1 MEKLKA
7 LGMQLLG
14 IWQQLGMN
22 QKVTVAASGLLVAG
36 TLAVVVFFTSRT
48 DFALLY
54 GGMDPKDA
62 GQVIAVLEEQS
73 IPYEAG
79 AGGTSIHVPREQVYR
94 LRMTLARQGLP
105 KASGQ
110 GVGYEIFDEKNT
122 ISMSDFV
129 QQVNKKRAIQG
140 ELARSISMIA
150 GVESAHV
157 MVVMPETRLIVD
169 DARKPTAAVRLNL
182 QQEGMLGKE
191 AINSIRFLVGN
202 SVPGL
207 SHGNVSVA
215 DNFGNVLAAN
225 VETGSFT
232 GMSDKRLEAQASL
245 EKYLAHKVEAM
256 LTSVL
261 GPDQAHVEVSAE
273 IDHDQVTYM
282 DERYDPT
289 GSVTNT
295 VTEKIEI
302 NDGSRPSPGGV
313 PGTDTNANVSTNN
326 AGGALTNNQQDK
338 REKIYSMNNSRSTTN
353 VVKAAGT
360 VKRVTAAVMVNAGD
374 TPRDSGAMTQ
384 LTNIVKNVLGL
395 QLDGGS
401 VRQDDIIVAEMT
413 FNRAYVAKAQEQLNS
428 AATKSMIS
436 DILRNALYV
445 LLAAGAL
452 WVFVKLV
459 KGTTDEV
466 IQTGVP
472 VGQLL
477 GGGMPLVA
485 APAGVGAAVGAPA
498 AAGTALAPAAA
509 SRITTSDADAQMAI
523 SANTLE
529 EIEAAL
535 KDPSKLTTAE
545 IEQLM
550 ERRKEERD
558 RRKMLEAMA
567 DDDDEDDVE
576 VVEEAKQKLIMDFG
590 LGKKQPER
598 VNIEVLRDMI
608 KDNPQSMAVA
618 ARRWL
623 GKSDDSKDGGME
635 DDSDA

>member
-7 LGMQLLG
+7 LGVQLLG
-14 IWQQLGMN
+14 IWQQLGLN
-22 QKVTVAASGLLVAG
+22 QKVTVTASGLLVAG

-62 GQVIAVLEEQS
+62 GSVIAVLEEQS
-73 IPYEAG
+73 VPYEAG
-79 AGGTSIHVPREQVYR
+79 AGGTSIHVPREQVHK

-150 GVESAHV
+150 GIESAHV

-169 DARKPTAAVRLNL
+169 DSRKPTAAVRLNL

-191 AINSIRFLVGN
+191 AVNSIRFLVAN

-225 VETGSFT
+225 DEAGSFT
-232 GMSDKRLEAQASL
+232 GMSDKRLDAQANL
-245 EKYLAHKVEAM
+245 EKYLANKVETM

-261 GPDQAHVEVSAE
+261 GPDQVRVEVSAE
-273 IDHDQVTYM
+273 IDHDQVTHM
-282 DERYDPT
+282 SEKYDPD

-302 NDGSRPSPGGV
+302 NGDSRPSPGGV
-313 PGTDTNANVSTNN
+313 VGTPANTNVSTNN
-326 AGGALTNNQQDK
+326 AGGALSNNQQDK

-360 VKRVTAAVMVNAGD
+360 VKRVTASVLVNASTEPRHKPA
-374 TPRDSGAMTQ
+374 TPHKT
-384 LTNIVKNVLGL
+384 KN
-395 QLDGGS
+395 QHNPIPHQNHPSTIRKDN
-401 VRQDDIIVAEMT
+401 IIVAEMA
-413 FNRAYVAKAQEQLNS
+413 FNRAYIAEAQEQLDS

-445 LLAAGAL
+445 LLGAGAL

-459 KGTTDEV
+459 KGTKDEV

-477 GGGMPLVA
+477 AGTPMMT
-485 APAGVGAAVGAPA
+485 APAGVAIGAPA
-498 AAGTALAPAAA
+498 AAGPGLAPAAA
-509 SRITTSDADAQMAI
+509 SRIATADADAQMAI

-529 EIEAAL
+529 EIEEAL
-535 KDPSKLTTAE
+535 KDPSKLSTAE

-550 ERRKEERD
+550 ERRKEERE
-558 RRKMLEAMA
+558 RRKMLMQMDQEE
-567 DDDDEDDVE
+567 DEDDFE
-576 VVEEAKQKLIMDFG
+576 VAEEAKQKLLMDFG

-598 VNIEVLRDMI
+598 VDLAVLRDMI
-608 KDNPQSMAVA
+608 KDNPEQMAGA

-623 GKSDDSKDGGME
+623 GQKKAGKDSDQKLE
-635 DDSDA
+635 DDS

>member
-36 TLAVVVFFTSRT
+36 MLAAVVFFTSRT

-79 AGGTSIHVPREQVYR
+79 AGGTSIHVPREQVYK

-140 ELARSISMIA
+140 ELARSISMIG

-169 DARKPTAAVRLNL
+169 ESRKSTAAVRLNL
-182 QQEGMLGKE
+182 RQEGMLGRE
-191 AINSIRFLVGN
+191 AINSIRFLVAN

-232 GMSDKRLEAQASL
+232 GMSDKRLDAQANL
-245 EKYLAHKVEAM
+245 ENYLANKVETM

-261 GPDQAHVEVSAE
+261 GPDQVRVEVSAE
-273 IDHDQVTYM
+273 IDHDQVTHM
-282 DERYDPT
+282 TEKYDPE
-289 GSVTNT
+289 GSVTNS

-302 NDGSRPSPGGV
+302 NGDIRPSPGGV
-313 PGTDTNANVSTNN
+313 PGTGINTNVSTNN
-326 AGGALTNNQQDK
+326 AGGALSSNQQDK
-338 REKIYSMNNSRSTTN
+338 REIVYSMNNSRSTTN

-360 VKRVTAAVMVNAGD
+360 VKRVTAAVMVNEGD
-374 TPRDSGAMTQ
+374 EPRDSAAMTQ

-395 QLDGGS
+395 QLDGS
-401 VRQDDIIVAEMT
+401 SIRQDDILVAEMK
-413 FNRAYVAKAQEQLNS
+413 FNRAYIAEAQAQLSS

-445 LLAAGAL
+445 LLGAGAL
-452 WVFVKLV
+452 WVFVRLV
-459 KGTTDEV
+459 KGTKDEV

-477 GGGMPLVA
+477 AGAPLMA
-485 APAGVGAAVGAPA
+485 APAGVAVGA
-498 AAGTALAPAAA
+498 AGLGLAPAAA
-509 SRITTSDADAQMAI
+509 SRIATTDADAQIAI

-535 KDPSKLTTAE
+535 KDPSKLSTAE

-550 ERRKEERD
+550 VRRKEERE
-558 RRKMLEAMA
+558 RRKMLMQM
-567 DDDDEDDVE
+567 DQDEDEDEFE
-576 VVEEAKQKLIMDFG
+576 VAEEAKQKLLMDFG

-598 VNIEVLRDMI
+598 VDLAVLRDMI
-608 KDNPQSMAVA
+608 KDDPQSMAGA

-623 GKSDDSKDGGME
+623 GKQKSGEDVDQKSEGDS
-635 DDSDA
+635 

>member
-36 TLAVVVFFTSRT
+36 MLAAVVFFTSRT

-79 AGGTSIHVPREQVYR
+79 AGGTSIHVPREQVYK

-169 DARKPTAAVRLNL
+169 ESRKSTAAVRLNL
-182 QQEGMLGKE
+182 RQEGMLGRE
-191 AINSIRFLVGN
+191 AINSIRFLVAN

-232 GMSDKRLEAQASL
+232 GMSDKRLDAQANL
-245 EKYLAHKVEAM
+245 EKYLAHKVESM

-261 GPDQAHVEVSAE
+261 GPDQVRVEVSAE
-273 IDHDQVTYM
+273 IDHDQVTHM
-282 DERYDPT
+282 AEKYDPE
-289 GSVTNT
+289 GSVTNS

-302 NDGSRPSPGGV
+302 NGDTRPSPGGV
-313 PGTDTNANVSTNN
+313 PGT
-326 AGGALTNNQQDK
+326 G
-338 REKIYSMNNSRSTTN
+338 
-353 VVKAAGT
+353 
-360 VKRVTAAVMVNAGD
+360 
-374 TPRDSGAMTQ
+374 
-384 LTNIVKNVLGL
+384 
-395 QLDGGS
+395 
-401 VRQDDIIVAEMT
+401 
-413 FNRAYVAKAQEQLNS
+413 
-428 AATKSMIS
+428 
-436 DILRNALYV
+436 
-445 LLAAGAL
+445 
-452 WVFVKLV
+452 
-459 KGTTDEV
+459 
-466 IQTGVP
+466 
-472 VGQLL
+472 
-477 GGGMPLVA
+477 
-485 APAGVGAAVGAPA
+485 
-498 AAGTALAPAAA
+498 
-509 SRITTSDADAQMAI
+509 
-523 SANTLE
+523 
-529 EIEAAL
+529 
-535 KDPSKLTTAE
+535 
-545 IEQLM
+545 
-550 ERRKEERD
+550 
-558 RRKMLEAMA
+558 
-567 DDDDEDDVE
+567 
-576 VVEEAKQKLIMDFG
+576 
-590 LGKKQPER
+590 
-598 VNIEVLRDMI
+598 
-608 KDNPQSMAVA
+608 
-618 ARRWL
+618 
-623 GKSDDSKDGGME
+623 
-635 DDSDA
+635 

>member
-36 TLAVVVFFTSRT
+36 MLAAVVFFTSRT

-79 AGGTSIHVPREQVYR
+79 AGGTSIHVPREQVYK

-169 DARKPTAAVRLNL
+169 DSRKPTAAVRLNL
-182 QQEGMLGKE
+182 RQEGMLGKE
-191 AINSIRFLVGN
+191 AINSIRFLVAN

-225 VETGSFT
+225 DETGSFT
-232 GMSDKRLEAQASL
+232 GMSDKRLDAQANL
-245 EKYLAHKVEAM
+245 EKYLAHKVETM

-261 GPDQAHVEVSAE
+261 GPDQVRVEVSAE
-273 IDHDQVTYM
+273 IDHDQVTHM
-282 DERYDPT
+282 IEKYDPE

-302 NDGSRPSPGGV
+302 TGDTRPSPGGV
-313 PGTDTNANVSTNN
+313 PGTGANANVSTNN
-326 AGGALTNNQQDK
+326 AGGALSNNQQDK

-360 VKRVTAAVMVNAGD
+360 VKRVTASVLVNAGAE
-374 TPRDSGAMTQ
+374 PRATAAMTQ
-384 LTNIVKNVLGL
+384 LTNIVQNALGL
-395 QLDGGS
+395 HTDGS
-401 VRQDDIIVAEMT
+401 TIRMDNIIVAEMA
-413 FNRAYVAKAQEQLNS
+413 FNRAYIAEAQEQLSS

-445 LLAAGAL
+445 LLGAGAL
-452 WVFVKLV
+452 WVFVRLV
-459 KGTTDEV
+459 KGTKDEV

-477 GGGMPLVA
+477 AGAPLMA
-485 APAGVGAAVGAPA
+485 APAGVAVGAS

-509 SRITTSDADAQMAI
+509 SRIAATDADAQMAI

-529 EIEAAL
+529 EIEEAL
-535 KDPSKLTTAE
+535 KDPSKLSTAE

-550 ERRKEERD
+550 ERRKEERE
-558 RRKMLEAMA
+558 RRKMLMQMDQDE
-567 DDDDEDDVE
+567 DDDEFE
-576 VVEEAKQKLIMDFG
+576 VAEEAKQKLLMDFG

-598 VNIEVLRDMI
+598 VDLAVLRDMI
-608 KDNPQSMAVA
+608 KDNPDEMAQA

-623 GKSDDSKDGGME
+623 GAKKSSG
-635 DDSDA
+635 SDIDEKSEE

>member
-7 LGMQLLG
+7 LGVQLLG
-14 IWQQLGMN
+14 IWQQLGLN
-22 QKVTVAASGLLVAG
+22 QKVTVTASGLLVAG

-62 GQVIAVLEEQS
+62 GSVIAVLEEQS
-73 IPYEAG
+73 VPYEAG
-79 AGGTSIHVPREQVYR
+79 AGGTSIHVPREEVHK

-150 GVESAHV
+150 GIESAHV

-169 DARKPTAAVRLNL
+169 DSRKPTAAVRLNL

-191 AINSIRFLVGN
+191 AVNSIRFLVAN

-225 VETGSFT
+225 DEAGSFT
-232 GMSDKRLEAQASL
+232 GMSDKRLDAQANL
-245 EKYLAHKVEAM
+245 EKYLANKVETM

-261 GPDQAHVEVSAE
+261 GPDQVRVEVSAE
-273 IDHDQVTYM
+273 IDHDQVTHM
-282 DERYDPT
+282 SEKYDPD

-302 NDGSRPSPGGV
+302 NGDSRPSPGGV
-313 PGTDTNANVSTNN
+313 VGTPANTNVSTNN
-326 AGGALTNNQQDK
+326 AGGALSNNQQDK

-360 VKRVTAAVMVNAGD
+360 VKRVTASVLVNAS
-374 TPRDSGAMTQ
+374 TEPRDNAAMTQ
-384 LTNIVKNVLGL
+384 LTNIVQNALGL
-395 QLDGGS
+395 HMDGS
-401 VRQDDIIVAEMT
+401 TIRKDNIIVAEMA
-413 FNRAYVAKAQEQLNS
+413 FNRAYIAEAQEQLDS

-445 LLAAGAL
+445 LLGAGAL

-459 KGTTDEV
+459 KGTKDEV

-477 GGGMPLVA
+477 AGTPMMT
-485 APAGVGAAVGAPA
+485 APAGVAIGAPA
-498 AAGTALAPAAA
+498 AAGPGLAPAAA
-509 SRITTSDADAQMAI
+509 SRIAAADADAQMAI

-529 EIEAAL
+529 EIEEAL
-535 KDPSKLTTAE
+535 KDPSKLSTAE

-550 ERRKEERD
+550 ERRKEERE
-558 RRKMLEAMA
+558 RRKMLMQMDQEE
-567 DDDDEDDVE
+567 DEDDFE
-576 VVEEAKQKLIMDFG
+576 VAEEAKQKLLMDFG

-598 VNIEVLRDMI
+598 VDLAVLRDMI
-608 KDNPQSMAVA
+608 KDNPEQMAGA

-623 GKSDDSKDGGME
+623 GQKKAGKASDQKLE
-635 DDSDA
+635 DDS

>member
-22 QKVTVAASGLLVAG
+22 QKVTVTASGLLVAG
-36 TLAVVVFFTSRT
+36 TLAAVVFFTSRT

-62 GQVIAVLEEQS
+62 GQVVAVLEEQS

-79 AGGTSIHVPREQVYR
+79 AGGTSIHVPREQVHK

-169 DARKPTAAVRLNL
+169 ESRKPTAAVRLNL
-182 QQEGMLGKE
+182 RQEGMLGKE
-191 AINSIRFLVGN
+191 AVNSIRFLVAN

-225 VETGSFT
+225 DETGSFT
-232 GMSDKRLEAQASL
+232 GMSDKRLDAQANL
-245 EKYLAHKVEAM
+245 EKYLAHKVETM

-261 GPDQAHVEVSAE
+261 GPDQVRVEVSAE
-273 IDHDQVTYM
+273 IDHDQVTHM
-282 DERYDPT
+282 TEKYDPE

-302 NDGSRPSPGGV
+302 NGDTRPSSGGV
-313 PGTDTNANVSTNN
+313 PGTAANANVSTNN
-326 AGGALTNNQQDK
+326 AGGALSNNQQDK

-360 VKRVTAAVMVNAGD
+360 VKRVTASVLVNAGAE
-374 TPRDSGAMTQ
+374 PRAPAAMTQ
-384 LTNIVKNVLGL
+384 LTNIVQNALGL
-395 QLDGGS
+395 HTDGNTI
-401 VRQDDIIVAEMT
+401 RKDNIIVAEMA
-413 FNRAYVAKAQEQLNS
+413 FNRAYIAEAQAQLSS

-445 LLAAGAL
+445 LLGAGAL
-452 WVFVKLV
+452 WVFVRLV
-459 KGTTDEV
+459 KGTKDEV

-477 GGGMPLVA
+477 GGMPSLVA
-485 APAGVGAAVGAPA
+485 APAGVAVGAPA
-498 AAGTALAPAAA
+498 AGAALAPAAA

-608 KDNPQSMAVA
+608 KDDPDAMAVA
-618 ARRWL
+618 SRRWL
-623 GKSDDSKDGGME
+623 GKSGGVQDDDDEIDG
-635 DDSDA
+635 

>member
-7 LGMQLLG
+7 LGVQLLG
-14 IWQQLGMN
+14 IWQQLGLN
-22 QKVTVAASGLLVAG
+22 QKVTVTASGLLVAG

-62 GQVIAVLEEQS
+62 GSVIAVLEEQS
-73 IPYEAG
+73 VPYEAG
-79 AGGTSIHVPREQVYR
+79 AGGTSIHVPREEVHK

-150 GVESAHV
+150 GIESAHV

-169 DARKPTAAVRLNL
+169 DSRKPTAAVRLNL

-191 AINSIRFLVGN
+191 AVNSIRFLVAN

-225 VETGSFT
+225 DEAGSFT
-232 GMSDKRLEAQASL
+232 GMSDKRLDAQANL
-245 EKYLAHKVEAM
+245 EKYLANKVETM

-261 GPDQAHVEVSAE
+261 GPDQVRVEVSAE
-273 IDHDQVTYM
+273 IDHDQVTHM
-282 DERYDPT
+282 SEKYDPD

-302 NDGSRPSPGGV
+302 NGDSRPSPGGV
-313 PGTDTNANVSTNN
+313 VGTPANTNVSTNN
-326 AGGALTNNQQDK
+326 AGGALSNNQQDK

-360 VKRVTAAVMVNAGD
+360 VKRVTASVLVNAS
-374 TPRDSGAMTQ
+374 TEPRDNAAMTQ
-384 LTNIVKNVLGL
+384 LTNIVQNALGL
-395 QLDGGS
+395 HMDGS
-401 VRQDDIIVAEMT
+401 TIRKDNIIVAEMA
-413 FNRAYVAKAQEQLNS
+413 FNRAYIAEAQEQLDS

-445 LLAAGAL
+445 LLGAGAL

-459 KGTTDEV
+459 KGTKDEV

-477 GGGMPLVA
+477 AGTPMMT
-485 APAGVGAAVGAPA
+485 APAGVAIGAPA
-498 AAGTALAPAAA
+498 AAGPGLAPAAA
-509 SRITTSDADAQMAI
+509 SRIAAADADAQMAI

-529 EIEAAL
+529 EIEEAL
-535 KDPSKLTTAE
+535 KDPSKLSTAE

-550 ERRKEERD
+550 ERRKEERE
-558 RRKMLEAMA
+558 RRKMLMQMDQEE
-567 DDDDEDDVE
+567 DEDDFE
-576 VVEEAKQKLIMDFG
+576 VAEEAKQKLLMDFG

-598 VNIEVLRDMI
+598 VDLAVLRDMI
-608 KDNPQSMAVA
+608 KDNPEQMAGA

-623 GKSDDSKDGGME
+623 GQKKAGKDSDQKLE
-635 DDSDA
+635 DDS

>member
-1 MEKLKA
+1 MEKLRA
-7 LGMQLLG
+7 LGAQLLG
-14 IWQQLGMN
+14 IWQQLGVN

-36 TLAVVVFFTSRT
+36 MLAAVVFFTSRT

-62 GQVIAVLEEQS
+62 GQVVAVLEEQS

-79 AGGTSIHVPREQVYR
+79 AGGTSIHVPREQVHK

-169 DARKPTAAVRLNL
+169 ESRKPTAAVRLNL
-182 QQEGMLGKE
+182 RQEGMLGRE
-191 AINSIRFLVGN
+191 AINSIRFLVAN

-232 GMSDKRLEAQASL
+232 GMSDKRLDAQANL
-245 EKYLAHKVEAM
+245 EKYLANKVETM

-261 GPDQAHVEVSAE
+261 GPDQVRVEVSAE
-273 IDHDQVTYM
+273 IDHDQVTHM
-282 DERYDPT
+282 TEKYDPE

-302 NDGSRPSPGGV
+302 NGDSRPSPGGV
-313 PGTDTNANVSTNN
+313 PGTVANTNVSTNN
-326 AGGALTNNQQDK
+326 AGGALSGNQQDK
-338 REKIYSMNNSRSTTN
+338 RENTYSMNNSRSTTN

-360 VKRVTAAVMVNAGD
+360 VKRVTASVLVNAGTD
-374 TPRDSGAMTQ
+374 PRDNAAMTQ
-384 LTNIVKNVLGL
+384 LTNIVQNALGL
-395 QLDGGS
+395 HTDGS
-401 VRQDDIIVAEMT
+401 TIRKDNIIVAEMT
-413 FNRAYVAKAQEQLNS
+413 FNRAYIAEAQAQLSS

-445 LLAAGAL
+445 LLGAGAL
-452 WVFVKLV
+452 WVFVRLV
-459 KGTTDEV
+459 KGTKDEV

-477 GGGMPLVA
+477 GAMPSLVA
-485 APAGVGAAVGAPA
+485 APAGAA
-498 AAGTALAPAAA
+498 AAGLGLAPAAA
-509 SRITTSDADAQMAI
+509 SRITTGAAEEQMAI

-550 ERRKEERD
+550 ARRKEERD

-567 DDDDEDDVE
+567 DDEDEDDVE

-608 KDNPQSMAVA
+608 KDNPKSMAVA

-623 GKSDDSKDGGME
+623 GSAGKGKKDENPE
-635 DDSDA
+635 DDTGA

>member
-7 LGMQLLG
+7 LGVQLLT

-36 TLAVVVFFTSRT
+36 ILAAVVFFTRRT

-62 GQVIAVLEEQS
+62 GQVVAVLEEAS

-79 AGGTSIHVPREQVYR
+79 AGGTSIRVPREQVHK

-110 GVGYEIFDEKNT
+110 GIGYEIFDEKNT

-169 DARKPTAAVRLNL
+169 DSRKPTAAVRLNL
-182 QQEGMLGKE
+182 RQEGMLRKE
-191 AINSIRFLVGN
+191 AVNSIRFLVAN

-225 VETGSFT
+225 DEVGSFT

-245 EKYLAHKVEAM
+245 EKYLANKVETM

-261 GPDQAHVEVSAE
+261 GPDQVRVEVGAE
-273 IDHDQVTYM
+273 IDHDQVTHM
-282 DERYDPT
+282 TEKYDPD
-289 GSVTNT
+289 GSVTNS

-302 NDGSRPSPGGV
+302 NGSARPSPGGV
-313 PGTDTNANVSTNN
+313 PGTPANTNVSDANGTGGGLTPNN
-326 AGGALTNNQQDK
+326 QDK

-360 VKRVTAAVMVNAGD
+360 VKRVTASVLVNAGTD
-374 TPRDSGAMTQ
+374 PRDNAAMTQ
-384 LTNIVKNVLGL
+384 LTNIVQNALGL
-395 QLDGGS
+395 HMEDS
-401 VRQDDIIVAEMT
+401 TTRKDKIIVAEMP
-413 FNRAYVAKAQEQLNS
+413 FNREHIVKAQAQLSS

-445 LLAAGAL
+445 LLGAGAL
-452 WVFVKLV
+452 WAFVRLV
-459 KGTTDEV
+459 KGTKDEV

-477 GGGMPLVA
+477 AGAPMMA
-485 APAGVGAAVGAPA
+485 APAGAAVGAA
-498 AAGTALAPAAA
+498 AAGPGIAQPAA
-509 SRITTSDADAQMAI
+509 SRIATADADAQMAI

-550 ERRKEERD
+550 ARRKEERE

-567 DDDDEDDVE
+567 EDEDEDDVE
-576 VVEEAKQKLIMDFG
+576 VVEEAKQKLLMDFG

-598 VNIEVLRDMI
+598 VNLEVLRDMI
-608 KDNPQSMAVA
+608 TKNPESMAVA

-623 GKSDDSKDGGME
+623 GQKSGSEGDSGPGDDSG
-635 DDSDA
+635 A

>member
-36 TLAVVVFFTSRT
+36 MLAAVVFFTSRT

-79 AGGTSIHVPREQVYR
+79 AGGTSIHVPREQVYK

-169 DARKPTAAVRLNL
+169 ESRKSTAAVRLNL
-182 QQEGMLGKE
+182 RQEGMLGRE
-191 AINSIRFLVGN
+191 AINSIRFLVAN

-232 GMSDKRLEAQASL
+232 GMSDKRLDAQANL
-245 EKYLAHKVEAM
+245 ENYLANKVETM

-261 GPDQAHVEVSAE
+261 GPDQVRVEVSAE
-273 IDHDQVTYM
+273 IDHDQVTHM
-282 DERYDPT
+282 TEKYDPE
-289 GSVTNT
+289 GSVTNS

-302 NDGSRPSPGGV
+302 NGDTRPSPGGV
-313 PGTDTNANVSTNN
+313 PGTGANTNVSTNN
-326 AGGALTNNQQDK
+326 AGGALSSNQQDK
-338 REKIYSMNNSRSTTN
+338 REITYSMNNSRYTTN

-360 VKRVTAAVMVNAGD
+360 VKRVTAAVMVNAG
-374 TPRDSGAMTQ
+374 TEPRDTAAMTQ

-395 QLDGGS
+395 QLDGS
-401 VRQDDIIVAEMT
+401 SIRQDDILVAEMK
-413 FNRAYVAKAQEQLNS
+413 FNRAYIAEAQAQLSS

-445 LLAAGAL
+445 LLGAGAL
-452 WVFVKLV
+452 WVFVRLV
-459 KGTTDEV
+459 KGTKDEV

-477 GGGMPLVA
+477 AGAPLMA
-485 APAGVGAAVGAPA
+485 APAGVAVGAP
-498 AAGTALAPAAA
+498 GIAPVAA
-509 SRITTSDADAQMAI
+509 SRISTSDADAQIAI
-523 SANTLE
+523 SPNTLE

-550 ERRKEERD
+550 KRRKEERE
-558 RRKMLEAMA
+558 RRKMLEDMA
-567 DDDDEDDVE
+567 LEEDEDEFE
-576 VVEEAKQKLIMDFG
+576 VAEEAKQKLLMDFG

-598 VNIEVLRDMI
+598 VDLAVLRDMT
-608 KDNPQSMAVA
+608 KDDPQSMAGA

-623 GKSDDSKDGGME
+623 GKQKSGE
-635 DDSDA
+635 DIDPTSEGELE

>member
-62 GQVIAVLEEQS
+62 GSVIAVLEEQS
-73 IPYEAG
+73 VPYEAG
-79 AGGTSIHVPREQVYR
+79 AGGTSIHVPREEVHK

-150 GVESAHV
+150 GIESAHV

-169 DARKPTAAVRLNL
+169 DSRKPTAAVRLNL

-191 AINSIRFLVGN
+191 AVNSIRFLVAN

-225 VETGSFT
+225 DEAGSFT
-232 GMSDKRLEAQASL
+232 GMSDKRLDAQANL
-245 EKYLAHKVEAM
+245 EKYLANKVETM

-261 GPDQAHVEVSAE
+261 GPDQVRVEVSAE
-273 IDHDQVTYM
+273 IDHDQVTHM
-282 DERYDPT
+282 SEKYDPD

-302 NDGSRPSPGGV
+302 NGDSRPSPGGV
-313 PGTDTNANVSTNN
+313 VGTPANTNVSTNN
-326 AGGALTNNQQDK
+326 AGGALSNNQQDK

-360 VKRVTAAVMVNAGD
+360 VKRVTASVLVNAS
-374 TPRDSGAMTQ
+374 TEPRDNAAMTQ
-384 LTNIVKNVLGL
+384 LTNIVQNALGL
-395 QLDGGS
+395 HMDGS
-401 VRQDDIIVAEMT
+401 TIRKDNIIVAEMA
-413 FNRAYVAKAQEQLNS
+413 FNRAYIAEAQEQLDS

-445 LLAAGAL
+445 LLGAGAL

-459 KGTTDEV
+459 KGTKDEV

-477 GGGMPLVA
+477 AGTPMMT
-485 APAGVGAAVGAPA
+485 APAGVAIGAPA
-498 AAGTALAPAAA
+498 AAGPGLAPAAA
-509 SRITTSDADAQMAI
+509 SRIAAADADAQMAI

-529 EIEAAL
+529 EIEEAL
-535 KDPSKLTTAE
+535 KDPSKLSTAE

-550 ERRKEERD
+550 ERRKEERE
-558 RRKMLEAMA
+558 RRKMLMQMDQEE
-567 DDDDEDDVE
+567 DEDDFE
-576 VVEEAKQKLIMDFG
+576 VAEEAKQKLLMDFG

-598 VNIEVLRDMI
+598 VDLAVLRDMI
-608 KDNPQSMAVA
+608 KDNPEQMAGA

-623 GKSDDSKDGGME
+623 GQKKAGKASDQKLE
-635 DDSDA
+635 DDS

>member
-36 TLAVVVFFTSRT
+36 MLAAVVFFTSRT

-62 GQVIAVLEEQS
+62 GQVVAVLEEQS

-79 AGGTSIHVPREQVYR
+79 AGGTSIHVPREQVHK

-169 DARKPTAAVRLNL
+169 ESRKPTAAVRLNL
-182 QQEGMLGKE
+182 RQEGMLGRE
-191 AINSIRFLVGN
+191 AINSIRFLVAN

-225 VETGSFT
+225 DETGSFT
-232 GMSDKRLEAQASL
+232 GMSDKRLDAQANL
-245 EKYLAHKVEAM
+245 EKYLANKVETM

-261 GPDQAHVEVSAE
+261 GPDQVRVEVSAE
-273 IDHDQVTYM
+273 IDHDQVTHM
-282 DERYDPT
+282 TEKYDPE

-295 VTEKIEI
+295 VSEKIEI
-302 NDGSRPSPGGV
+302 NGDTRPSPGGV
-313 PGTDTNANVSTNN
+313 PGTVANTNVSTNN
-326 AGGALTNNQQDK
+326 AGGALSGNQQDK
-338 REKIYSMNNSRSTTN
+338 RENTYSMNNSRSTTN

-360 VKRVTAAVMVNAGD
+360 VKRVTASVLVNAGPE
-374 TPRDSGAMTQ
+374 PRDQAALTQ
-384 LTNIVKNVLGL
+384 LTNIVQNALGL
-395 QLDGGS
+395 HTDGS
-401 VRQDDIIVAEMT
+401 TIRKDNIIVAEMT
-413 FNRAYVAKAQEQLNS
+413 FNRAYIAEAQAQLSS

-445 LLAAGAL
+445 LLGAGAL
-452 WVFVKLV
+452 WVFVRLV
-459 KGTTDEV
+459 KGTKDEV

-477 GGGMPLVA
+477 AGAPLMA
-485 APAGVGAAVGAPA
+485 APAGVAVGAA
-498 AAGTALAPAAA
+498 AAGLGLAPAAA
-509 SRITTSDADAQMAI
+509 SRIATADADAQMAI

-550 ERRKEERD
+550 QRRKEERD

-567 DDDDEDDVE
+567 EDEDEDDVE

-623 GKSDDSKDGGME
+623 GSAGKGKKDENPE
-635 DDSDA
+635 DDIGA

>member
-36 TLAVVVFFTSRT
+36 MLAAVVFFTSRT

-79 AGGTSIHVPREQVYR
+79 AGGTSIHVPREQVYK

-169 DARKPTAAVRLNL
+169 ESRKSTAAVRLNL
-182 QQEGMLGKE
+182 RQEGMLGRE
-191 AINSIRFLVGN
+191 AINSIRFLVAN

-232 GMSDKRLEAQASL
+232 GMSDKRLDAQANL
-245 EKYLAHKVEAM
+245 EKYLAHKVESM

-261 GPDQAHVEVSAE
+261 GPDQVRVEVSAE
-273 IDHDQVTYM
+273 IDHDQVTHM
-282 DERYDPT
+282 TEKYDPE
-289 GSVTNT
+289 GSVTNS

-302 NDGSRPSPGGV
+302 NGDTRPSPGGV
-313 PGTDTNANVSTNN
+313 PGTGANTNVSTNN
-326 AGGALTNNQQDK
+326 AGGALSSNQQDK
-338 REKIYSMNNSRSTTN
+338 REIVYSMNNSRSTTN

-360 VKRVTAAVMVNAGD
+360 VKRVTAAVMVNAG
-374 TPRDSGAMTQ
+374 TEPRDTAAMTQ

-395 QLDGGS
+395 QLDGS
-401 VRQDDIIVAEMT
+401 SIRQDDILVAEMK
-413 FNRAYVAKAQEQLNS
+413 FNRAYIAEAQAQLSS

-445 LLAAGAL
+445 LLGAGAL
-452 WVFVKLV
+452 WVFVRLV
-459 KGTTDEV
+459 KGTKDEV

-477 GGGMPLVA
+477 AGAPLMA
-485 APAGVGAAVGAPA
+485 APAGVAVGAP
-498 AAGTALAPAAA
+498 GIAPVAA
-509 SRITTSDADAQMAI
+509 SRISTSDADAQIAI

-550 ERRKEERD
+550 VRRKEERE
-558 RRKMLEAMA
+558 RRKMLEDMA
-567 DDDDEDDVE
+567 LEEDEDEFE
-576 VVEEAKQKLIMDFG
+576 VAEEAKQKLLMDFG

-598 VNIEVLRDMI
+598 VDLAVLRDMI
-608 KDNPQSMAVA
+608 KDDPQSMAGA

-623 GKSDDSKDGGME
+623 GKQKSG
-635 DDSDA
+635 